1 MSKGKKIISISL
13 DERLVDRLKLH
24 TLRKNISVSKFISDW
39 LEETVCDETATEE
52 FIKGKK

>member
-39 LEETVCDETATEE
+39 LEGTVCDETATEE